1 MGQKVHPVGFRIGIT
16 ETWSSRWFA
25 DKQSFGD
32 LLVQDHKI
40 RRFIKRDYESAA
52 IPKIEIERDVEQ
64 VHVILHSARPG
75 LIIGKKGAKVDQ
87 LKEDL
92 QKICGGVD
100 VKLEIREV
108 VNPELS
114 AQLTAENI
122 GQQLLRR
129 SAFRRAIKMSA
140 RESRFCSRVGL
151 AARIWPAKSCIM
163 RVRFPFRPC
172 RRRLIMDF
180 TKRSRPMVPL
190 A

>member
-87 LKEDL
+87 LKADL
-92 QKICGGVD
+92 QRFCGGVGYGPQS
-100 VKLEIREV
+100 VA
-108 VNPELS
+108 S
-114 AQLTAENI
+114 
-122 GQQLLRR
+122 
-129 SAFRRAIKMSA
+129 
-140 RESRFCSRVGL
+140 
-151 AARIWPAKSCIM
+151 
-163 RVRFPFRPC
+163 
-172 RRRLIMDF
+172 
-180 TKRSRPMVPL
+180 
-190 A
+190 